1 MASHLGCIGLGTGGE
16 QDFER
21 LAAEAGKA
29 AQQQEVVR
37 GVRVRR
43 WEDGSGAAVVLGWRG
58 GQLISFMPAFAAT
71 SEVRLANCHPVREP
85 VTVADVQEP
94 DGTPITA
101 LAAELEQYRHLVAA
115 GRPADGMAK
124 IAAFGLRVRLY
135 DDEQAFLAA
144 PKGPHD
150 ATAPAGFEPFGAFAE
165 PAPAKPPPHAPL
177 TGTVIKA
184 ERRFSW
190 LTSHPSTV
198 AITRTAGFEVDLC
211 LAGDEHPDVTAPGAV
226 VTGIVS
232 LSASLGTLSAI

>member
-1 MASHLGCIGLGTGGE
+1 MATHLGCIGLGTGGE
-16 QDFER
+16 QDFQR
-21 LAAEAGKA
+21 LVAEASKE

-37 GVRVRR
+37 DVRVRR

-58 GQLISFMPAFAAT
+58 GQLISFMPSFAAA

-85 VTVADVQEP
+85 VTIAEVQER

-101 LAAELEQYRHLVAA
+101 LAAEIEQYRQLVAG
-115 GRPADGMAK
+115 GRPAGGMAR
-124 IAAFGLRVRLY
+124 IAAFGLRVKLY

-150 ATAPAGFEPFGAFAE
+150 ASAPADFEPFGAFAE
-165 PAPAKPPPHAPL
+165 PAQAQARARL

-190 LTSHPSTV
+190 FTSDPFTV
-198 AITRTAGFEVDLC
+198 AVTRTAGFEVDLC
-211 LAGDEHPDVTAPGAV
+211 LAGDEHPDVPAPGTV

-232 LSASLGTLSAI
+232 LSVSVPNLA

>member
-1 MASHLGCIGLGTGGE
+1 MASHLGCIGLGTGSE
-16 QDFER
+16 QEFER
-21 LAAEAGKA
+21 LVVHSAKE
-29 AQQQEVVR
+29 AQQEEVVR

-58 GQLISFMPAFAAT
+58 SQLISFMPAFAAT
-71 SEVRLANCHPVREP
+71 SEVRLADCHPVREP
-85 VTVADVQEP
+85 VAVANVQER

-101 LAAELEQYRHLVAA
+101 LAAELEQYRQLVAA
-115 GRPADGMAK
+115 GEPAGGTAK
-124 IAAFGLRVRLY
+124 IAAFGLRVKLY

-144 PKGPHD
+144 PKDPEKD
-150 ATAPAGFEPFGAFAE
+150 ATKAADFEPFGAFAE
-165 PAPAKPPPHAPL
+165 PAKAQPHARL

-190 LTSHPSTV
+190 LTGHPFTV

-211 LAGDEHPDVTAPGAV
+211 LAGDDHADVPEPGAV

-232 LSASLGTLSAI
+232 LSASLGSLSTL

>member
-1 MASHLGCIGLGTGGE
+1 MALHLGCIGLGTGGE

-43 WEDGSGAAVVLGWRG
+43 WEDGSGAAVVMGWRG
-58 GQLISFMPAFAAT
+58 GQLISFMPSFAAT
-71 SEVRLANCHPVREP
+71 SEIRLANCQPVRQHGVIAEG
-85 VTVADVQEP
+85 QEG

-101 LAAELEQYRHLVAA
+101 LAAELEQYRQLVAA
-115 GRPADGMAK
+115 GEPADGMAK
-124 IAAFGLRVRLY
+124 IAAFGLRVKLY

-150 ATAPAGFEPFGAFAE
+150 APAPADFEPFGAFAE
-165 PAPAKPPPHAPL
+165 PAKAQAHARL

-190 LTSHPSTV
+190 LTSNPFIV

-211 LAGDEHPDVTAPGAV
+211 LAGDEHPDVPAPGAI

-232 LSASLGTLSAI
+232 LSASLGTLSAYQ

>member
-1 MASHLGCIGLGTGGE
+1 MASHLGCIGLGTGSE
-16 QDFER
+16 QEFER
-21 LAAEAGKA
+21 LVAQATKE

-58 GQLISFMPAFAAT
+58 GQLISFVPAFAAT

-85 VTVADVQEP
+85 VVVSDVQER

-101 LAAELEQYRHLVAA
+101 LAAELEQFRQLVAA
-115 GRPADGMAK
+115 GEPVDGMAT
-124 IAAFGLRVRLY
+124 IAAFGLQVRLY
-135 DDEQAFLAA
+135 DDERAFLAA
-144 PKGPHD
+144 PKGPDD
-150 ATAPAGFEPFGAFAE
+150 ATKPADFEPFGAFAE
-165 PAPAKPPPHAPL
+165 PAKAQAHARL
-177 TGTVIKA
+177 TGTVVKA

-190 LTSHPSTV
+190 HTGLPFTV

-211 LAGDEHPDVTAPGAV
+211 LAGDEHPDVPAPGAI

-232 LSASLGTLSAI
+232 LSASLPQLAG

>member
-1 MASHLGCIGLGTGGE
+1 MATHLGCIGLGTGGE
-16 QDFER
+16 QDFQR
-21 LAAEAGKA
+21 LVAEASKE

-37 GVRVRR
+37 DVRVRR

-58 GQLISFMPAFAAT
+58 GQLISFMPSFAAA

-85 VTVADVQEP
+85 VTIAEVQER

-101 LAAELEQYRHLVAA
+101 LAAEIEQYRQLVAG
-115 GRPADGMAK
+115 GRPAGGMAR
-124 IAAFGLRVRLY
+124 IAAFGLRVKLY

-150 ATAPAGFEPFGAFAE
+150 ASAPADFEPFGAFAE
-165 PAPAKPPPHAPL
+165 PAQAQAHARL

-190 LTSHPSTV
+190 FTSDPFTV
-198 AITRTAGFEVDLC
+198 AVTRTAGFEVDLC
-211 LAGDEHPDVTAPGAV
+211 LAGDEHPDVPAPGTV

-232 LSASLGTLSAI
+232 LSVSVPNLA

>member
-1 MASHLGCIGLGTGGE
+1 MATHLGCIGLGTGGE
-16 QDFER
+16 QDFQR
-21 LAAEAGKA
+21 LVAEASKE

-37 GVRVRR
+37 DVRVRR

-58 GQLISFMPAFAAT
+58 GQLISFMPSFAAA

-85 VTVADVQEP
+85 VTIAEVQER

-101 LAAELEQYRHLVAA
+101 LAAEIEQYRQLVAG
-115 GRPADGMAK
+115 GRPAGGMAK
-124 IAAFGLRVRLY
+124 IAAFGLRVKLY
-135 DDEQAFLAA
+135 ADEQAFLAA

-150 ATAPAGFEPFGAFAE
+150 ASAPADFEPFGAFAE
-165 PAPAKPPPHAPL
+165 PAKAQAHARL

-190 LTSHPSTV
+190 FTSDPFTV
-198 AITRTAGFEVDLC
+198 AVTRTAGFEVDLC
-211 LAGDEHPDVTAPGAV
+211 LAGDEHPDVPAPGTV

-232 LSASLGTLSAI
+232 LSVSVPNLA

>member
-1 MASHLGCIGLGTGGE
+1 MATHLGCIGLGTGGE
-16 QDFER
+16 QDFQR
-21 LAAEAGKA
+21 LVAEASKE

-37 GVRVRR
+37 DVPVRR

-58 GQLISFMPAFAAT
+58 GQLISFMPSFAAA

-85 VTVADVQEP
+85 VTIAEVQER

-101 LAAELEQYRHLVAA
+101 LAAEIEQYRQLVAG
-115 GRPADGMAK
+115 GRPAGGMAR
-124 IAAFGLRVRLY
+124 IAAFGLRVKLY

-150 ATAPAGFEPFGAFAE
+150 ASAPADFEPFGAFAE
-165 PAPAKPPPHAPL
+165 PAQAQAHARL

-190 LTSHPSTV
+190 FTSDPFTV
-198 AITRTAGFEVDLC
+198 AVTRTAGFEVDLC
-211 LAGDEHPDVTAPGAV
+211 LAGDEHPDVPAPGTV

-232 LSASLGTLSAI
+232 LSVSVPNLA

>member
-1 MASHLGCIGLGTGGE
+1 MATHLGCIGLGTGGE
-16 QDFER
+16 QDFQR
-21 LAAEAGKA
+21 LVAEASKE

-37 GVRVRR
+37 DVRVRR

-58 GQLISFMPAFAAT
+58 GQLISFMPSFAAA

-85 VTVADVQEP
+85 VTIAEVQKR

-101 LAAELEQYRHLVAA
+101 LAAEIEQYRQLVAG
-115 GRPADGMAK
+115 GRPAGGMAR
-124 IAAFGLRVRLY
+124 IAAFGLRVKLY

-150 ATAPAGFEPFGAFAE
+150 ASAPADFEPFGAFAE
-165 PAPAKPPPHAPL
+165 PAQAQAHARL

-190 LTSHPSTV
+190 FTSDPFTV
-198 AITRTAGFEVDLC
+198 AVTRTAGFEVDLC
-211 LAGDEHPDVTAPGAV
+211 LAGDEHPDVPAPGTV

-232 LSASLGTLSAI
+232 LSVSVPNLA